1 MITAIVN
8 RKDSDSVCDALTKG
22 GFIFTK
28 IATSGGFLKK
38 GNVTLLIGTDIDRVN
53 DAVDIIRDNSARRTE
68 NAPLFPSH
76 ECGTEQSSRGRR
88 DDLRDRR
95 RVFRK
100 DVVCKR

>member
-1 MITAIVN
+1 MKMITAIVN

-68 NAPLFPSH
+68 IAPSFPRMNA
-76 ECGTEQSSRGRR
+76 EQNKVLVGGATIF
-88 DDLRDRR
+88 
-95 RVFRK
+95 VT
-100 DVVCKR
+100 DVEYFEKM

>member
-1 MITAIVN
+1 MKMITAIVN

-22 GFIFTK
+22 GFLFTK

-68 NAPLFPSH
+68 APSFLRMNA
-76 ECGTEQSSRGRR
+76 EQNKVLVGGATIF
-88 DDLRDRR
+88 
-95 RVFRK
+95 VT
-100 DVVCKR
+100 DVEYFEKI

>member
-22 GFIFTK
+22 GFLFTK

-68 NAPLFPSH
+68 APSFLRMNA
-76 ECGTEQSSRGRR
+76 EQNKVLVGGATIF
-88 DDLRDRR
+88 
-95 RVFRK
+95 VT
-100 DVVCKR
+100 DVEYFEKI